1 MARKVGAKNIITK
14 NKEILVND
22 LQNIIINNNVN
33 IYKMAFYTNITYQQL
48 RRFKLKQSNLLN
60 KIDIVQKYLINLGFQ
75 SIIKKANEP

>member
-1 MARKVGAKNIITK
+1 MARKAGAKNIISK

-48 RRFKLKQSNLLN
+48 RRFKLKQSNLLS

-75 SIIKKANEP
+75 SIIKNANE